1 MNIYVYIININAKP
15 IFFMYSAYLVAAN
28 LPFNIIRNIIG
39 GDTRVFWTN
48 LVCSERCWVSI
59 RKQVQITASWLE
71 PFTLKPKR
79 IFALTFWCSIKDG
92 LGIFKHFINWSS
104 LKRGFCNPT
113 QAGVSVSIRNS
124 GKAAFNSSR
133 SWQVG
138 MVVITLKFA
147 SNRERWLTHYPWN
160 LESS

>member
-1 MNIYVYIININAKP
+1 MFHVLSLFSCCLRP
-15 IFFMYSAYLVAAN
+15 ICHWILLETSFC
-28 LPFNIIRNIIG
+28 
-39 GDTRVFWTN
+39 DTRVFWTN

-71 PFTLKPKR
+71 PFTLKSKR

-92 LGIFKHFINWSS
+92 LGIFKHLINWSS

-147 SNRERWLTHYPWN
+147 SIREMINPLPVEPCVQ
-160 LESS
+160 LI